1 MRIRLTRLDIG
12 RIMRVMVAFGDPE
25 QENIMAERI
34 DKQTEA
40 RWTNVVQ
47 LIREAKTS
55 LESARVALVIMERS
69 GKALDRLDGV
79 LGACNGLAYLCTP
92 QRDRNHIAALPH
104 IARS

>member
-1 MRIRLTRLDIG
+1 
-12 RIMRVMVAFGDPE
+12 
-25 QENIMAERI
+25 MAERI

-40 RWTNVVQ
+40 RWTNAAQ

-69 GKALDRLDGV
+69 GKALDRLDDV
-79 LGACNGLAYLCTP
+79 LDACNGLAYLFTP
-92 QRDRNHIAALPH
+92 QREWIGGDSLDDRNHIATLPH